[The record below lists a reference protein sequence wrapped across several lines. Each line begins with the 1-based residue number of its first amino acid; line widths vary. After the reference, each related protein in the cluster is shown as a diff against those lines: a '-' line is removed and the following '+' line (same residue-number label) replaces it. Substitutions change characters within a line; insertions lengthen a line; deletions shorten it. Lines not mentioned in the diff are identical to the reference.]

1 MKSHTK
7 AVNTYD
13 EQEHTSGQGL
23 ENALKLK
30 PVGRKIMSERSH
42 LQKCP
47 TLEKIEEKLPKPN

>member
-23 ENALKLK
+23 ENWKLNHSSYLNK
-30 PVGRKIMSERSH
+30 WWVG
-42 LQKCP
+42 
-47 TLEKIEEKLPKPN
+47 IELG